1 MGFSPP
7 FMSSFPTLVGSS
19 PPYVEFAGSHS
30 DLRLF
35 EASGFLMWLV
45 SSLWQMVW
53 RFHPTR
59 VLPLERFKSESLMFF
74 PHCLRLDLLKHLIIV
89 CPCARI
95 TCALIP
101 WFKQLKHPIICSV
114 EDCFFGFPA
123 CHLLIWTTLVANVHI
138 VQLDVCKSFT
148 LDHYVTF
155 SVVFLVVFVALV
167 VFWAFCVVSLFVLYF
182 LTWC

>member
-19 PPYVEFAGSHS
+19 PPYVEFAGSLS

-59 VLPLERFKSESLMFF
+59 VLPLKRFKSESLMFS
-74 PHCLRLDLLKHLIIV
+74 PPCLSTQSSARLKI
-89 CPCARI
+89 
-95 TCALIP
+95 
-101 WFKQLKHPIICSV
+101 
-114 EDCFFGFPA
+114 
-123 CHLLIWTTLVANVHI
+123 
-138 VQLDVCKSFT
+138 
-148 LDHYVTF
+148 
-155 SVVFLVVFVALV
+155 
-167 VFWAFCVVSLFVLYF
+167 VSLVFPLAI
-182 LTWC
+182 C